1 MAHMFASHIPNSE
14 QHAMTL
20 VVACTVLVRLT
31 KVAKRD
37 WSVGC
42 RNNV

>member
-1 MAHMFASHIPNSE
+1 MAHMLASHIPNRK
-14 QHAMTL
+14 QYAVTF

-42 RNNV
+42 RNNF